1 MGCGWDGNELDGKI
15 FEGWDADGV
24 GCRWLDGTNRD
35 ADEDRKILEGMEMQ
49 MGWHVDGM
57 GKNQSKVGH
66 DACDAFFTLQIVH
79 VGIEGMS

>member
-1 MGCGWDGNELDGKI
+1 M
-15 FEGWDADGV
+15 GWDADVWMGQI
-24 GCRWLDGTNRD
+24 GM
-35 ADEDRKILEGMEMQ
+35 ILEGMEMQ

-57 GKNQSKVGH
+57 EKNQSKVGH

>member
-35 ADEDRKILEGMEMQ
+35 VDEDRKTLEGMKMQ
-49 MGWHVDGM
+49 MGWV
-57 GKNQSKVGH
+57 KNNQKLDMMLVMLSLHYK
-66 DACDAFFTLQIVH
+66 
-79 VGIEGMS
+79 